1 MSVGQGFCV
10 GSRLCFIAYAG
21 FLGFG
26 GGSCGMLFSL
36 ACLLEFAE

>member
-1 MSVGQGFCV
+1 M
-10 GSRLCFIAYAG
+10 GSRLFFIADAR